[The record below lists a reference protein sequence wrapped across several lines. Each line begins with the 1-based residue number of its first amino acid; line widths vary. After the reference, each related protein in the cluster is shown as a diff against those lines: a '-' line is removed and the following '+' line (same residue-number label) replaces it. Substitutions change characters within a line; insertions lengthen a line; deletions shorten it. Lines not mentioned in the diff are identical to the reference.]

1 MMCAHVF
8 RYEFKTNHEEWVN
21 LVKPK
26 LGPDVS
32 DRVLAAINTTHENIK
47 ILYKVRIVMWA
58 ALQNLLKEIGSLT
71 FDKDDQLAKEF
82 VIAAANTRMSS
93 FLNLFA

>member
-32 DRVLAAINTTHENIK
+32 NRVLAAINTTHENMK
-47 ILYKVRIVMWA
+47 ILYKVRTEMRA
-58 ALQNLLKEIGSLT
+58 ALQNLLKVPSTYLLCFIWTST
-71 FDKDDQLAKEF
+71 HSVKF
-82 VIAAANTRMSS
+82 
-93 FLNLFA
+93 